1 MVKLNVFE
9 RLMAMGLLPKE
20 GSYVTLR
27 IQRELTTKL
36 GMSEEELKEF
46 DIKTLGDGKVS
57 WNAKGMEE
65 KEIALGEKQTDMIKD
80 ALVKLDT
87 DKKLDQQHFTLY
99 EKFVGKVD

>member
-46 DIKTLGDGKVS
+46 DIRRLE
-57 WNAKGMEE
+57 MERCHGTPRGW
-65 KEIALGEKQTDMIKD
+65 KRRRLPSARSRRT
-80 ALVKLDT
+80 
-87 DKKLDQQHFTLY
+87 
-99 EKFVGKVD
+99 